1 MAQLFSFDMHRM
13 TTKRTTASIL
23 SAVRCCFQVAA
34 LVGMMIWSS
43 GCDTPYTRRIH
54 QLDDAYQRGD
64 LSREDY
70 MRFAHEAEQ
79 WERK

>member
-1 MAQLFSFDMHRM
+1 MHRM
-13 TTKRTTASIL
+13 TPTGRERPRVSPTAL
-23 SAVRCCFQVAA
+23 LRCVQLAA
-34 LVGMMIWSS
+34 LAGTMVCSG
-43 GCDTPYTRRIH
+43 GCDTPYTRRIR
-54 QLDDAYQRGD
+54 QLDEVYQRGD

>member
-1 MAQLFSFDMHRM
+1 MVCS
-13 TTKRTTASIL
+13 
-23 SAVRCCFQVAA
+23 
-34 LVGMMIWSS
+34 G
-43 GCDTPYTRRIH
+43 GCDTPYTRRIR
-54 QLDDAYQRGD
+54 QLDEVYQRGD

>member
-1 MAQLFSFDMHRM
+1 
-13 TTKRTTASIL
+13 
-23 SAVRCCFQVAA
+23 
-34 LVGMMIWSS
+34 MMIWSS
-43 GCDTPYTRRIH
+43 GCGTPYTRRIH